1 MSSVS
6 LPALSVFPRP
16 CHPVPISS
24 CPAGGGPHRSSFS
37 AFIGLSPSLRLQV
50 PRLGRGWGSA
60 VSPPLHPCLSLI
72 VLQARPPP
80 SVPLKSQ
87 ASSISASLPHL
98 SSPALPPL
106 RFPRTLYPSPDRLRA
121 PGRPG
126 RPFFWGRGK
135 RRGRPPHLAPALP
148 PPSPSARLYKANRPL
163 YSAAPRAGLPR
174 PPYMAWR
181 LRSAPGPALGGG
193 GATLGS
199 ASCPSTRPLPA
210 PSSSPEDPPDPGSQS
225 QLPISCLWNPGKSHP
240 EPQCCPLSN
249 GAGTPPWAVLKGLF
263 QWVGDF
269 KLAALEKLI
278 PWGTRAAS
286 SGAQF

>member
-1 MSSVS
+1 MSVFLCLSPHGTLSSVS

-24 CPAGGGPHRSSFS
+24 CPAGGGPHSSSIS
-37 AFIGLSPSLRLQV
+37 AFIGLSPSLRL
-50 PRLGRGWGSA
+50 LGQGWGSA

-72 VLQARPPP
+72 LLQARPPP

-87 ASSISASLPHL
+87 ASSISASLLHL
-98 SSPALPPL
+98 SSPTLPPL

-174 PPYMAWR
+174 PPYMARR
-181 LRSAPGPALGGG
+181 LRSAPGPAVGGG
-193 GATLGS
+193 RPTLGS
-199 ASCPSTRPLPA
+199 VSCPSTRPLPG
-210 PSSSPEDPPDPGSQS
+210 PSSSPEDPPRPRFPIPAPHF
-225 QLPISCLWNPGKSHP
+225 LPV
-240 EPQCCPLSN
+240 EPWEK
-249 GAGTPPWAVLKGLF
+249 PP
-263 QWVGDF
+263 
-269 KLAALEKLI
+269 
-278 PWGTRAAS
+278 
-286 SGAQF
+286 